1 MSEPVVMTVT
11 SIALVGNEIPNAL
24 GFGLWGSLHA
34 VAAST
39 TTNAAARPLR
49 PTVRVMRH
57 PPGDSVLR
65 ACAPRRYG
73 QKTGR
78 PRGAGGERPAGPA
91 CGTGAAYESQRGA
104 IATRCPT

>member
-73 QKTGR
+73 AKNGPPPRRRRRAARR
-78 PRGAGGERPAGPA
+78 PCVPHG
-91 CGTGAAYESQRGA
+91 CGVRE
-104 IATRCPT
+104 

>member
-57 PPGDSVLR
+57 PPGASVLR

-73 QKTGR
+73 HQTGR
-78 PRGAGGERPAGPA
+78 HRVVGGERPAERVWV
-91 CGTGAAYESQRGA
+91 TGAARDSVLGDV
-104 IATRCPT
+104 I